1 MRARIIGASGLLR
14 GARSARFRTACGA
27 ACLAAAVLALGGC
40 AAVLVGGA
48 ATGAVMANDR
58 RPPEV
63 VLGDERVELTVG
75 NRLAKAS
82 GDQAH
87 VNVTSYNYTVL
98 LTGEVPDAKS
108 KEDAQKIASEV
119 ERVKGVVNEL
129 QVAGISSLAAR
140 GNDTYLT
147 GRVKAAF
154 VAAQKFSATH
164 VKVVSEAGVVYLLGL
179 VTRAEADT
187 ATDLARGIGGV
198 QKVVRIFEYVQ
209 APSSA
214 QSAQSPQSSA
224 PASR

>member
-58 RPPEV
+58 RPTEV